1 MVKITRKSLVEKRL
15 LVCRRIVRVDT
26 QRLRCQL
33 MVKLKD
39 MFDAAHCLA
48 QQKDLNLNTRQ
59 KWMRVAAYAAQV
71 INSLASGFDE
81 RQIDKDLDKLEVLVN
96 EATAKKEAGKA
107 QA

>member
-1 MVKITRKSLVEKRL
+1 MVKITRKNLIAKRL

-48 QQKDLNLNTRQ
+48 QQKDLDLNVRQ
-59 KWMRVAAYAAQV
+59 KWMWVAAYAAQV

>member
-1 MVKITRKSLVEKRL
+1 
-15 LVCRRIVRVDT
+15 
-26 QRLRCQL
+26 

-48 QQKDLNLNTRQ
+48 QQKDLDLNVRQ

-81 RQIDKDLDKLEVLVN
+81 KQIDKDLDKLEVLVN

>member
-1 MVKITRKSLVEKRL
+1 MVKITRKELVERRL

-48 QQKDLNLNTRQ
+48 QQKDLDLNVRQ

-71 INSLASGFDE
+71 INSLAKGFDE
-81 RQIDKDLDKLEVLVN
+81 KQIDKDLDKLEVLVN

-107 QA
+107 KA